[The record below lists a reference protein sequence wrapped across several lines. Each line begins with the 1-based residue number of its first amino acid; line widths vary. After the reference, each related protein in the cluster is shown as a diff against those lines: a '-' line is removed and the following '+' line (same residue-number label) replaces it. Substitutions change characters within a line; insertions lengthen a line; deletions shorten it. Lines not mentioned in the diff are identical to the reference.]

1 MPEHSY
7 LPCSLSIVAFF
18 LYRNKCS
25 RNELHLQPL
34 WHTRWWLQALDFK
47 IDNVITN
54 LKICST
60 YTMMPLSERN
70 SHLLMGTLISLTVY
84 YECSC
89 GGGHCNEC
97 FPCDDSRN
105 TNQTNQRFPLI
116 MRLNLYHAS
125 PMIIATY
132 VVLFA

>member
-1 MPEHSY
+1 MWRGGIRRFW
-7 LPCSLSIVAFF
+7 CFNTCKNLSITHARTFIFTLFSNHRGIF
-18 LYRNKCS
+18 LYRNKYS

-54 LKICST
+54 LKNCST

-97 FPCDDSRN
+97 FPCEDSRN
-105 TNQTNQRFPLI
+105 TVIKLTKDFL
-116 MRLNLYHAS
+116 
-125 PMIIATY
+125 
-132 VVLFA
+132 